1 MRGKIAQ
8 KNDVAVQECR
18 GPGAPRKVVNKPS
31 KHKKLLKSL
40 KFKFHYFRDQHINM
54 TLSPFVRSQQQI
66 FQNGFHQ
73 QDIIIPSASQG
84 LSGDAGNGGGRYP
97 PPSIAARRRPSGATY
112 PPPGPSSSNNF
123 NNL

>member
-1 MRGKIAQ
+1 MA
-8 KNDVAVQECR
+8 
-18 GPGAPRKVVNKPS
+18 
-31 KHKKLLKSL
+31 
-40 KFKFHYFRDQHINM
+40 
-54 TLSPFVRSQQQI
+54 LSPFVRSQQQI

-112 PPPGPSSSNNF
+112 PPPGPAPTTSTTC
-123 NNL
+123 NLLLTGPK